1 MKKILIILIIV
12 VLAVAVV
19 YHLTSGSKTI
29 SQNKV
34 EAIERLLKTIV
45 IDTLEKD
52 YRSHNINITV
62 VVTSLKTDRIT
73 KEVDPQYISYTAYGK
88 VSYIIQ
94 GKREWLDNE
103 GNPIRLDPEKEITH
117 WFSCEILEDRYGEL
131 YTDKYRIPLALYADK
146 PSP

>member
-1 MKKILIILIIV
+1 MKKIIILIIV
-12 VLAVAVV
+12 ALAVAVG
-19 YHLTSGSKTI
+19 YHLTSGPKAI
-29 SQNKV
+29 PQKKV
-34 EAIERLLKTIV
+34 ESIERLLKTIV

-52 YRSHNINITV
+52 YRSHNINISV

-73 KEVDPQYISYTAYGK
+73 KEVAPQYISYTAYGK

-103 GNPIRLDPEKEITH
+103 GNLIRLDPEREITH

-131 YTDKYRIPLALYADK
+131 YTDKYRIPLALFADK
-146 PSP
+146 PLP